1 MKQICVFFLSA
12 IAAFS
17 ADFVTG
23 QAARLVIGQPTFT
36 AEQQGADQGLVGGVS
51 GLAYL
56 NDMLFVADSNRVAAN
71 PDNNRVLIFKNLSQ
85 VLPTPTDDLDARFP
99 DFARCRVC
107 AGAADVVLGQAD
119 FQGTAFS
126 LSRTGL
132 RTPTAVATDGRVL
145 AIADTNN
152 NRILIWNSIPT
163 TNAQPADVVVG
174 QTDFNKNAT
183 SIPPNSKSMRGP
195 QGVWIQNGRLYVA
208 DTQNHRVLIY
218 NSIPSSNGAA
228 ADVVLGQPDF
238 NTFVEPD
245 LTQAKVDAKP
255 NNMLNP
261 VAVTSDGQRLYVTDL
276 GHNRVLIWNSLPTSN
291 QAPADLVIGQPDLT
305 SATPNNATNF
315 CPSNGTDDKGNAT
328 YPARCGATLS
338 FPRYALSDGKRL
350 FIADGGNDRVLVYN
364 QVPTANGQT
373 ADIVLGQ
380 PDDVTD
386 QASTAANSLRT
397 PMSLAWDGANLYVS
411 DSYNRRIL
419 AYSAG
424 EAAVAL
430 NGIRNAASLEV
441 FAVGTVTLS
450 GTIKENDEV
459 TITVQGKDYKYKIV
473 KDDTFDKV
481 VAQLV
486 SLINAPPGDP
496 NVIAVPNIVVQGL
509 VLTAR
514 KGGEE
519 GNSVAYSTTVSSG
532 AQITATTGGA
542 TLNGGQ
548 NAARIAPGTI
558 VTINSTGDATLSD
571 GTASEPGTGDFLP
584 TELAGTQVYFD
595 GIRAPLLFVSPTQI
609 NAQIPFEVQDAT
621 SISAY
626 VRTKRMD
633 GRVTVTSPVGVN
645 IVLQNPGIFA
655 DPGTDPRPGVV
666 YHLSQYATGTI
677 SVDGTI
683 KAGDV
688 ATVNIEDR
696 AYTYTVQST
705 DNLESVRDA
714 LIALINMD
722 PKVTASPAGV
732 FTRIRLRANTPG
744 PDGNGTA
751 YSASVNSGASIILSA
766 TGAALCCASDGG
778 RVTDDNPASP
788 GETIVLY
795 ATGLGQMKAPNDDV
809 VTGRRYNGNVNEPN
823 EFVSSLAGG
832 KTANVLL
839 ATLEPNMVG
848 VYRLELELNSDIPT
862 NPFTQLTIAQ
872 DVYVSN
878 IITFPV
884 VNPNPPA
891 Q

>member
-1 MKQICVFFLSA
+1 MKQICVFLLSA
-12 IAAFS
+12 LAAFS

-36 AEQQGADQGLVGGVS
+36 AEEQAANQTVVGGVS
-51 GLAYL
+51 GLAYF
-56 NDMLFVADSNRVAAN
+56 NDMLFVADSNRVAAH

-85 VLPTPTDDLDARFP
+85 VLPRPTDDLDARFP
-99 DFARCRVC
+99 EFARCRVC
-107 AGAADVVLGQAD
+107 AGAADIVLGQTD
-119 FQGTAFS
+119 FQATAFN
-126 LSRTGL
+126 LTRTGL
-132 RTPTAVATDGRVL
+132 RTPTSVATDGRVL

-152 NRILIWNSIPT
+152 NRVLIWTSIPT

-174 QTDFNKNAT
+174 QSDFTKNAT
-183 SIPPNSKSMRGP
+183 SIPPNNKSMRGP
-195 QGVWIQNGRLYVA
+195 QGVWIQNGKLYVA

-261 VAVTSDGQRLYVTDL
+261 VSVTSDGQRLYITDL
-276 GHNRVLIWNSLPTSN
+276 GHNRVLIWNSLPASN
-291 QAPADLVIGQPDLT
+291 QAPADLALGQPDMT
-305 SATPNNATNF
+305 SATPNNS
-315 CPSNGTDDKGNAT
+315 SNICAANGKDDKGKDT
-328 YPARCGATLS
+328 FPARCAATLS
-338 FPRYALSDGKRL
+338 FPRYALSDGQRL
-350 FIADGGNDRVLVYN
+350 FVADGGNDRVLVYK
-364 QVPTANGQT
+364 QVPTSSGQP

-380 PDDVTD
+380 PDDFTD

-397 PMSLAWDGANLYVS
+397 PMSLAWDGTNLYVS

-424 EAAVAL
+424 VPAIPL

-441 FAVGTVTLS
+441 FAVGTVTFA
-450 GTIKENDEV
+450 GAIKENDEI
-459 TITVQGKDYKYKIV
+459 TITIQGKDYKYKIV

-481 VAQLV
+481 VTQLV
-486 SLINAPPGDP
+486 ALINAPPGDP
-496 NVIAVPNIVVQGL
+496 NVLALPNTVVQGI

-519 GNSVAYSTTVSSG
+519 GNGVTYSTTASTG

-542 TLNGGQ
+542 SLNGGQ
-548 NAARIAPGTI
+548 SAASIAPGTI
-558 VTINSTGDATLSD
+558 VTITTTGDGTLSD
-571 GTASEPGTGDFLP
+571 GTASEPGTGDSLP

-595 GIRAPLLFVSPTQI
+595 GIRAPLLFVSPNQI

-626 VRTKRMD
+626 VRTRRKD
-633 GRVTVTSPVGVN
+633 GSVTVTSPVGIN

-655 DPGTDPRPGVV
+655 DSGPDPRPGVV
-666 YHLSQYATGTI
+666 YHSSKFATGTI

-688 ATVNIEDR
+688 ATVTIEDR
-696 AYTYTVQST
+696 AYPYTVQST
-705 DNLESVRDA
+705 DTLESVRNA
-714 LIALINMD
+714 LIDLINTD
-722 PKVTASPAGV
+722 FQVNAYPAGV
-732 FTRIRLRANTPG
+732 FTRIRLRAIQPG
-744 PDGNGTA
+744 PDGDGVRYA
-751 YSASVNSGASIILSA
+751 ASVPTGSNLILSA
-766 TGAALCCASDGG
+766 TGAALCCASGGG
-778 RVTDDNPASP
+778 RVTGEDPASP
-788 GETIVLY
+788 GETIVVY
-795 ATGLGQMKAPNDDV
+795 ATGLGQLQAPADQV
-809 VTGRRYNGNVNEPN
+809 ITGQRYKGPVNRPN

-872 DVYVSN
+872 DVFVSN

-884 VNPNPPA
+884 VNPNPAP
-891 Q
+891 